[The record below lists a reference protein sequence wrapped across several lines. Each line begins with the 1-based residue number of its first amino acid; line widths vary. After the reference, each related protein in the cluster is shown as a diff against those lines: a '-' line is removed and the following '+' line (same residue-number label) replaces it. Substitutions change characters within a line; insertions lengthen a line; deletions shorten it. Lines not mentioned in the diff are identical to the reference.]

1 MHKKVS
7 FADGNKMSNCRYLL
21 KHNQHDGLDAVLE
34 VDGK

>member
-21 KHNQHDGLDAVLE
+21 KHNQYDGLDAVLE
-34 VDGK
+34 AYGK